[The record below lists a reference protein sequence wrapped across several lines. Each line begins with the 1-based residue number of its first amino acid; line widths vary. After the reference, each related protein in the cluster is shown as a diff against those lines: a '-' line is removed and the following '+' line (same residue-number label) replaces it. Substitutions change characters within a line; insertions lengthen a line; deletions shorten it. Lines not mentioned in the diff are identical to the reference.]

1 MKLSIQSPAVHVEV
15 TDDNNNIVY
24 SYHADQ
30 LAVHLDTN
38 ALIVA
43 VGEIMRQVKAT
54 AKIVESDE

>member
-1 MKLSIQSPAVHVEV
+1 MKLSVQSPSIHVEV
-15 TDDNNNIVY
+15 TDDNDNIVY
-24 SYHADQ
+24 SYLADQ

>member
-1 MKLSIQSPAVHVEV
+1 MKLSVQSPSIHVEV
-15 TDDNNNIVY
+15 TDDNDNIVY

-43 VGEIMRQVKAT
+43 IGEIVRQAKVT
-54 AKIVESDE
+54 AEIAKSDE

>member
-1 MKLSIQSPAVHVEV
+1 MKLSVQSPSIHVEV
-15 TDDNNNIVY
+15 TDDNDNIVY

-30 LAVHLDTN
+30 LAVQLDTQ

-54 AKIVESDE
+54 AKIVESDV

>member
-1 MKLSIQSPAVHVEV
+1 MKLSVQSPSIHVEV
-15 TDDNNNIVY
+15 TDDNDNIVY

-30 LAVHLDTN
+30 LAVQLDTQ